1 MQHKLRLV
9 KNPSV
14 VEGWEGP
21 KTITKLIH
29 DAYNT
34 NINISADQQSKIFIK
49 NNAHC
54 AFIHF
59 SHHFTS
65 LISCIYYP
73 SLNTTLLPSAVFS
86 TVVL

>member
-29 DAYNT
+29 DAYKHQYFSRPT
-34 NINISADQQSKIFIK
+34 IQNIYKE
-49 NNAHC
+49 
-54 AFIHF
+54 
-59 SHHFTS
+59 
-65 LISCIYYP
+65 
-73 SLNTTLLPSAVFS
+73 
-86 TVVL
+86 